1 MEDRKEFLDFLRER
15 KKDMRFDSEAN
26 WENRRNIPAGFRR
39 QGLVITKKQKNIFA
53 K

>member
-26 WENRRNIPAGFRR
+26 WEKRRNIPAGFWR